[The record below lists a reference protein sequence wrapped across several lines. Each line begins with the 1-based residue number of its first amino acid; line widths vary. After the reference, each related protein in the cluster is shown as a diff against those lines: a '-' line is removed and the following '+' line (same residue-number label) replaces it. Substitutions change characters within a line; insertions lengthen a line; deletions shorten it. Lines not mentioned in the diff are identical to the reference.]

1 MIVNPAKPAKG
12 QGREDGE
19 TFHWKISS
27 CGYIDELNLR
37 ARKSRKG
44 FCGP

>member
-1 MIVNPAKPAKG
+1 MIVNPAKLAKG

-19 TFHWKISS
+19 TFHWKISG
-27 CGYIDELNLR
+27 CGYIDELNLKF
-37 ARKSRKG
+37 RKSRKG